1 MNTRP
6 EQLVPAFDRLP
17 EPEQIARMATWL
29 AQAGLDSL
37 ELANEAAG
45 LKLRIRVGQ
54 VAMGTTSAP
63 IVAPAAPQAGTT
75 TVAVK
80 ATYFGH
86 LCLTHPLR
94 DAPFAP
100 VGAKVGQGDVVA
112 LLTLDTLQVPVP
124 APVAGT
130 VVEIVAQP
138 DALLGY
144 GAVILHIQP
153 D

>member
-17 EPEQIARMATWL
+17 EPEQIAQMATWL

-37 ELANEAAG
+37 ELSNEAAG

-54 VAMGTTSAP
+54 AAIAAVSPT
-63 IVAPAAPQAGTT
+63 VAAPPAQAGTAM
-75 TVAVK
+75 VAVK
-80 ATYFGH
+80 APYFGH

-130 VVEIVAQP
+130 VVDIVAQP
-138 DALLGY
+138 DALVGY
-144 GAVILHIQP
+144 GAVILNIQP